1 MVLRQQINN
10 SFFTCL
16 KAHKHRACFMRSR
29 GQRFVSNSTDLKP
42 ATHKIKPFAMVC
54 HIFISQKMVNWRSMM
69 ASPLI
74 IPRNYAVFIATI
86 WSNLPLPKTNFTV
99 QWSNA
104 IENIIL
110 EHKHTVLLQPTFLM
124 KLQNRNQL
132 STTLLYIY
140 NIEHI
145 FEQYDDN
152 PVHLPKFLSKHPSIH
167 PFQQHA

>member
-1 MVLRQQINN
+1 
-10 SFFTCL
+10 
-16 KAHKHRACFMRSR
+16 MRNR

-42 ATHKIKPFAMVC
+42 ATHKIKPFAMVW
-54 HIFISQKMVNWRSMM
+54 HIFISQKMVNWSSMM

-104 IENIIL
+104 IKNIIL

-124 KLQNRNQL
+124 KLQNRKQL
-132 STTLLYIY
+132 STNVCEIIFNTYFN
-140 NIEHI
+140 NIQCI
-145 FEQYDDN
+145 WPN
-152 PVHLPKFLSKHPSIH
+152 SFLSILLSNPFNNMPSFRLDTKHWSFFKADIKPSDLCWE
-167 PFQQHA
+167 